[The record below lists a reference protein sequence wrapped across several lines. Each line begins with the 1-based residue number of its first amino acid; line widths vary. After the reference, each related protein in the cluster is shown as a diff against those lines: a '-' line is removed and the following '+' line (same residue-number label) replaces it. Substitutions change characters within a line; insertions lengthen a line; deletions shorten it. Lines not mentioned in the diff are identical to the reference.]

1 MSESLRLQTATQLN
15 GRDGVPR
22 FFHRLLCEEKPFR
35 VVTAPVAMNRLGY
48 ASSPKGMTVAVPIDA
63 ETRRRLDEVE
73 VFVKANVE
81 VPQELKCR
89 QRAVQA
95 YKPLYRGDV
104 MNLRFDEYAAI
115 FVQLPNQF
123 LDIKTYRDCPQ
134 FGEQSYTFNI
144 YVDCVYVG
152 PHKDGSLVSIIL
164 GVGSI
169 CINC

>member
-1 MSESLRLQTATQLN
+1 MTDQFRLQSVTRVD
-15 GRDGVPR
+15 GRDGVSR
-22 FFHRLLCEEKPFR
+22 FFHRLLCEEKPLR
-35 VVTAPVAMNRLGY
+35 IETTPIIMNRLSY

-95 YKPLYRGDV
+95 YKLLYRGEV

-123 LDIKTYRDCPQ
+123 LDIKTYRNCPQ
-134 FGEQSYTFNI
+134 FGEQSYTFTI

-152 PHKDGSLVSIIL
+152 PHKNGSLVSIIL

-169 CINC
+169 CVNC